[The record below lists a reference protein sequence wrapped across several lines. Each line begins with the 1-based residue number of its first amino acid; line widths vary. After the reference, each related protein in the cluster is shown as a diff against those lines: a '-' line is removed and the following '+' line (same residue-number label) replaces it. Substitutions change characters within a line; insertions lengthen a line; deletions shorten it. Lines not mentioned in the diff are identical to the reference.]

1 MYTAHFRVLKNMLCH
16 NEIIIQSRRSQIS
29 DFQTQILLGKCFISL
44 QAEFFFRFRQA
55 LNWMGFKIKRPSL
68 EAVNKSLKRSA

>member
-44 QAEFFFRFRQA
+44 QAEFFLDSGR
-55 LNWMGFKIKRPSL
+55 LWTEWVSKL
-68 EAVNKSLKRSA
+68 SAHR